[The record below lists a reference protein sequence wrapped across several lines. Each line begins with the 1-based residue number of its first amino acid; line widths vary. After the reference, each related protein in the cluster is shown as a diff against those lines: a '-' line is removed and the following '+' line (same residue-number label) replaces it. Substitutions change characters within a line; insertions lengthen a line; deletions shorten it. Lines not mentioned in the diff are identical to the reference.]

1 MKVEAEAK
9 VLIIQALLALML
21 DSSKDGNHPGSF
33 SGPKHLITCRVALLL
48 FDLKYLTFSFNPIQI
63 WKLISDI
70 FYHQK
75 VR

>member
-1 MKVEAEAK
+1 MEAEAK

-21 DSSKDGNHPGSF
+21 DSSKDGFHPGSF
-33 SGPKHLITCRVALLL
+33 SGPKHLITCRVALL
-48 FDLKYLTFSFNPIQI
+48 FDLKYLIFSFDPIQI
-63 WKLISDI
+63 WKLISDT

>member
-1 MKVEAEAK
+1 VEAEAK

-21 DSSKDGNHPGSF
+21 DSSKDGFHPGSF
-33 SGPKHLITCRVALLL
+33 SGPKHLITCRVALLC
-48 FDLKYLTFSFNPIQI
+48 DLKYLTFSFNPIQI
-63 WKLISDI
+63 WKLISDT